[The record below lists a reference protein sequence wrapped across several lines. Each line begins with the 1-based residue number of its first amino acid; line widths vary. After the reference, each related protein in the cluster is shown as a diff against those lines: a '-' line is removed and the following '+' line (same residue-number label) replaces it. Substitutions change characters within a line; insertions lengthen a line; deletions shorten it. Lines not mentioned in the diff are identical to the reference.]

1 MAIRTQSH
9 QLSNGLYVS
18 GRRETNAKE
27 RAPTIASCAAPYTG
41 GDVNNSG
48 ELAKMFDISHS
59 HAPPPSRL
67 NSSSQPKTG
76 SGRLSNSGSMNRK
89 SSGPVPLQPTGLIT
103 SGPLGRG
110 SGQLGGS
117 SQAVGGGSGSK
128 PAYGSAVTRLG
139 SEEVQYGVRVSKGA
153 MWVFGVLVL
162 MGLLGGAFLM
172 VALKK
177 AVILVAVVAV
187 LMVVLVGVGWNYV
200 WRKRAILAFVKNFP
214 DTELRGAV
222 DGQFVKVTGIATCG
236 SIALESSFQRVPR
249 CVYVSTELYEYRG
262 CGVQPANSKHRYF
275 SWGCRHSEK
284 YVADF
289 YVSDF
294 HTGLR
299 ALVKTGYGAQVAPL
313 VEAATV
319 VDITKENRDL
329 SPNFLH
335 WLADRSLS
343 GDDRIL
349 RLKEG
354 YVKEGSTVSVMGVV
368 RRHDNIL
375 MIVPPCDP
383 VSTGCQWFRCL
394 LPMYFKGLILHCNNS
409 QNFEVIPV

>member
-1 MAIRTQSH
+1 MATRTQSH
-9 QLSNGLYVS
+9 QLSSGLYVS
-18 GRRETNAKE
+18 GRPETHAKE
-27 RAPTIASCAAPYTG
+27 RAPTIALCAAPYTG

-59 HAPPPSRL
+59 HAPPPPSRL
-67 NSSSQPKTG
+67 NSSSQPKSG

-139 SEEVQYGVRVSKGA
+139 SEEVQYAVTVSKGA

-162 MGLLGGAFLM
+162 MGLIGGAFLM

-187 LMVVLVGVGWNYV
+187 LMVVFVGVGWNY
-200 WRKRAILAFVKNFP
+200 
-214 DTELRGAV
+214 
-222 DGQFVKVTGIATCG
+222 IATCG

-249 CVYVSTELYEYRG
+249 CVYASTELYEYRG

-313 VEAATV
+313 VDAATV
-319 VDITKENRDL
+319 VDVTKENRDL

-354 YVKEGSTVSVMGVV
+354 YVKEGSTVSVMGIV

-383 VSTGCQWFRCL
+383 VATGCQWFRFL
-394 LPMYFKGLILHCNNS
+394 LPMYVKGLILHCNDS